1 MDGCFADLFLHAYD
15 ADFLQWLLQ
24 NNDRKLAPTFNSSF
38 RYIDDVLSLNHSR
51 FDDYLHHI
59 YPNEFEV
66 KDNTNNKCLSIEIN
80 GRSFIPVSFLL
91 YNALCFIV
99 NYRV

>member
-24 NNDRKLAPTFNSSF
+24 NNDRKLAQTFNSSF

-51 FDDYLHHI
+51 FDDYLHRI

-66 KDNTNNKCLSIEIN
+66 NDNTNNKCLSIEIN